1 MIIARGQEGRERTRK
16 EGRLDV
22 RLTNVY
28 VADAK
33 LVADGL
39 AQPEDAMAV
48 FVGRAGK
55 GRVAP
60 FVVRRS
66 YTGAGGWYREAM
78 ALLAPNGDVVWR
90 SAEQPITLRG
100 SNKIDTFTDEVHGVA
115 VDSDQDHEL
124 ALLVGGDEVGRVPLA
139 VLDEDPPYPTGSDA
153 AVLEEA
159 LKKSTV
165 VWIEVPG
172 EGGTGGR
179 AVPVWYGTLDR
190 HVYVLTGGSEQ
201 HIPGLA
207 EADRVVLVAR
217 SKELQSLVAEVEA
230 SVRVVPPAD
239 PLFARV
245 TPVLLPR
252 RLNLRDGE
260 QAPER
265 WRKECTLVELTPSA
279 IPAEV

>member
-1 MIIARGQEGRERTRK
+1 MIFPRGQGRPREDQEGARV
-16 EGRLDV
+16 DV

-60 FVVRRS
+60 FLVRRS

-78 ALLAPNGDVVWR
+78 ALLAPNGDVAWR
-90 SAEQPITLRG
+90 SGEQPITLRG
-100 SNKIDTFTDEVHGVA
+100 SNKIDTFSDEVHGVV

-124 ALLVGGDEVGRVPLA
+124 VLLVGGDEVGRVPLA
-139 VLDEDPPYPTGSDA
+139 ILDEDPPYPTGSDA
-153 AVLEEA
+153 AVLDEA

-172 EGGTGGR
+172 EGGTGPR
-179 AVPVWYGTLDR
+179 AVPAWYGTLDGR
-190 HVYVLTGGSEQ
+190 VYVLTGGSEQ

-230 SVRVVPPAD
+230 SARVVPPGD

-245 TPVLLPR
+245 VGVLLPR
-252 RLNLRDGE
+252 RLNLRDGD
-260 QAPER
+260 QAAER

>member
-78 ALLAPNGDVVWR
+78 ALLAPNGDVAWR
-90 SAEQPITLRG
+90 SAEQSITLRG